1 MNITKFLINN
11 NQIDFIK
18 KTYSEYKE
26 NSNNPNVDLLF
37 NINNTKIT
45 IYKNK
50 SCTVSGINSDIILNN
65 IFSVVKFEYPKNI
78 IGMDEVGVGD
88 YFGGLV
94 TCSTYINKNIFE
106 QIKTFGVCDSK
117 LLNDN
122 QIKNIAEKL
131 IKIVPYS
138 ISQIYA
144 NEYNH
149 LYSLYKNTHILK
161 TLLHNNSLNNLIK
174 NNKLSLS
181 NIEITLDQ
189 YVSEQQYY
197 KYLEQ
202 AKCNNILKINNF
214 VMHAESTNIAV
225 ACSSIIARYYFLK
238 QIEIIENKLNIKIPL
253 GSWNKKIE
261 EISKLIIKNYDP
273 EELEK
278 YVKLHFQNTNKI
290 LKL

>member
-94 TCSTYINKNIFE
+94 TCSTYINKNIFK
-106 QIKTFGVCDSK
+106 QIKTLGVCDSK

-238 QIEIIENKLNIKIPL
+238 QI
-253 GSWNKKIE
+253 
-261 EISKLIIKNYDP
+261 
-273 EELEK
+273 
-278 YVKLHFQNTNKI
+278 
-290 LKL
+290 